1 MLMTMSASRSS
12 WLVLVLLASLMQ
24 GAHADQDDTWNLTAG
39 INTMHDSNLFRAPNR
54 FASSD
59 QVTGTSVGLKLN
71 KPVGLQRF
79 VVDASLT
86 DYRYQKNDYLDY
98 VGKNFRGAWLW
109 SFTPRLRGNLSADYN
124 EGLNSFVDYRGRSR
138 NLRTT
143 EMYRFD
149 VEADVMG
156 GLRAVGGVNYF
167 DLKNSDIFVAE
178 GDYQASSA
186 EYGIK
191 YVASNNGSVTLLGRH
206 TRGEYDKRVIS
217 SFSLNDSGFDQND
230 AELRFVWA
238 ASGKSTLIGRLGYLN
253 RGHDNYSVRDYSG
266 PVGSLDYVWDVGAKL
281 RINAGFRQDL
291 VSYQTLESSY
301 YQAQVY
307 TIVPVWQVTTKAAL
321 RARYSYELRDYLG
334 APITFLGGRED
345 TLQQSLLAV
354 DWTPLQSLTV
364 STYLRRDTRVSNRA
378 INDFESNMAGIS
390 GIYAF

>member
-1 MLMTMSASRSS
+1 M
-12 WLVLVLLASLMQ
+12 LASLMQ

-39 INTMHDSNLFRAPNR
+39 INTMYDSNLFRSPNR

-59 QVTGTSVGLKLN
+59 QITGASVGLKLN

-79 VVDASLT
+79 VVDAGLT
-86 DYRYQKNDYLDY
+86 DYRYRTNDYLDY
-98 VGKNFRGAWLW
+98 VGKNARAAWLW

-156 GLRAVGGVNYF
+156 GLRAVGGVNYL

-178 GDYQASSA
+178 ADYQASSA

-191 YVASNNGSVTLLGRH
+191 YVASTNSSATLLGRQ
-206 TRGEYDKRVIS
+206 TRGEYDKRVVNAL
-217 SFSLNDSGFDQND
+217 SLNDSGFDQND
-230 AELRFVWA
+230 AELRFVWV
-238 ASGKSTLIGRLGYLN
+238 ASGKSNLTGRLGYLN
-253 RGHDNYSVRDYSG
+253 RSHDNYSVRDYSG
-266 PVGSLDYVWDVGAKL
+266 PVGSLDYIWDIDAKL
-281 RINAGFRQDL
+281 RINAGFKQDL
-291 VSYQTLESSY
+291 ASFQTLESSY
-301 YQAQVY
+301 YQAQIY
-307 TIVPVWQVTTKAAL
+307 SIVPVWQVTTKAAL
-321 RARYSYELRDYLG
+321 RARYSYETRDYLG
-334 APITFLGGRED
+334 APISVLGGRED

-354 DWTPLQSLTV
+354 NWTPLRPLTV
-364 STYLRRDTRVSNRA
+364 STYLKRDTRVSNRA

-390 GIYAF
+390 GSYAF

>member
-1 MLMTMSASRSS
+1 M
-12 WLVLVLLASLMQ
+12 LASLMQ

-39 INTMHDSNLFRAPNR
+39 ISTMHDSNLFRSPNR

-59 QVTGTSVGLKLN
+59 QITGTSVGLKIN

-79 VVDASLT
+79 VVDAGLT
-86 DYRYQKNDYLDY
+86 DYRYQTNDYLDY
-98 VGKNFRGAWLW
+98 VGKNARAAWLW

-149 VEADVMG
+149 VEADVTG

-178 GDYQASSA
+178 GDYQANSA

-191 YVASNNGSVTLLGRH
+191 YVASNNSSMTLLGRRTH
-206 TRGEYDKRVIS
+206 GEYDKRVVNT
-217 SFSLNDSGFDQND
+217 FSLNDSGFDQSD

-238 ASGKSTLIGRLGYLN
+238 ASGKSTLNGRLGYLD

-266 PVGSLDYVWDVGAKL
+266 PVGSLDYIWDAAAKL

-301 YQAQVY
+301 YRAQVY
-307 TIVPVWQVTTKAAL
+307 SIVPVWQVTDKAAL
-321 RARYSYELRDYLG
+321 RARYSYETRDYLG
-334 APITFLGGRED
+334 APIAALGGRED

-354 DWTPLQSLTV
+354 NWAPLQSLKV
-364 STYLRRDTRVSNRA
+364 STYLKRDSRVSNRA

-390 GIYAF
+390 GSYAF

>member
-1 MLMTMSASRSS
+1 MVLAT
-12 WLVLVLLASLMQ
+12 LVQ
-24 GAHADQDDTWNLTAG
+24 GALADQVDTWNLTAG
-39 INTMHDSNLFRAPNR
+39 IDTMHDSNLFRAPNR
-54 FASSD
+54 FATSD
-59 QVTGTSVGLKLN
+59 QITGTSVGLKLN
-71 KPVGLQRF
+71 KPAGLQRF
-79 VVDASLT
+79 VVDAALT

-109 SFTPRLRGNLSADYN
+109 SLTPRLRGNLSADYN

-156 GLRAVGGVNYF
+156 GLRAVGGVNYY
-167 DLKNSDIFVAE
+167 DLKNSDLFVAE
-178 GDYQASSA
+178 GDYQANSA

-191 YVASNNGSVTLLGRH
+191 YVASDNSSMTLLGRR
-206 TRGEYDKRVIS
+206 TNGEYDKRVINTY
-217 SFSLNDSGFDQND
+217 SLNDSGFDQSD

-238 ASGKSTLIGRLGYLN
+238 ASGKSTLSGRLAYLD

-266 PVGSLDYVWDVGAKL
+266 PVGSLDYIWDVATKL

-307 TIVPVWQVTTKAAL
+307 SIVPVWQVTAKAAL
-321 RARYSYELRDYLG
+321 RARYSYETRDYLG
-334 APITFLGGRED
+334 APIAILGGRED

-354 DWTPLQSLTV
+354 ELGAAAVIEGVHLPE
-364 STYLRRDTRVSNRA
+364 A
-378 INDFESNMAGIS
+378 
-390 GIYAF
+390 

>member
-1 MLMTMSASRSS
+1 MSASSS
-12 WLVLVLLASLMQ
+12 PLLALVLLAGLMQ
-24 GAHADQDDTWNLTAG
+24 GARADPDDTWNLTAG

-79 VVDASLT
+79 VVDAGLT
-86 DYRYQKNDYLDY
+86 DYRYQTNDYLDY

-167 DLKNSDIFVAE
+167 DLKNSDIFIAE
-178 GDYQASSA
+178 GDYQANSA
-186 EYGIK
+186 EYGIR
-191 YVASNNGSVTLLGRH
+191 YDATSSSSVTLLGRR
-206 TRGEYDKRVIS
+206 TRGEYDKRVINS
-217 SFSLNDSGFDQND
+217 SSLNDSGFDQSD
-230 AELRFVWA
+230 AEVRFSWV
-238 ASGKSTLIGRLGYLN
+238 ASGKSTLVGRLAYIN
-253 RGHDNYSVRDYSG
+253 REHDNYDVRNYSG
-266 PVGSLDYVWDVGAKL
+266 PVGSLDYLWNVSAKL

-307 TIVPVWQVTTKAAL
+307 TIVPVWQVTQRAAL
-321 RARYSYELRDYLG
+321 RGRYSYESRDYLG
-334 APITFLGGRED
+334 APVTILGGRED

-364 STYLRRDTRVSNRA
+364 STYLKRDTRVSNRV

-390 GIYAF
+390 GSYAF